1 MNTSLE
7 PRNTMNTNMKQ
18 NSINGLNAT
27 PAAAPTDDSW
37 GFFGTIDMNERLGLK
52 ETIEAWDAAFAVF
65 RSAPW
70 QPTDIA
76 IRNFLRSR
84 WGRHFAD
91 STSFYDGSLKSRI
104 QQASGE
110 KWVAQEF
117 ASLARQGFDT
127 ELFEGDDIA

>member
-1 MNTSLE
+1 MNT
-7 PRNTMNTNMKQ
+7 TMNSTNY
-18 NSINGLNAT
+18 
-27 PAAAPTDDSW
+27 AAAPTDDSW

-84 WGRHFAD
+84 MGRHFAD
-91 STSFYDGSLKSRI
+91 STSLYEGTLQSRI

-110 KWVAQEF
+110 KWIAQEF
-117 ASLARQGFDT
+117 VTLARQGFDT
-127 ELFEGDDIA
+127 ELFEGDIIS

>member
-1 MNTSLE
+1 MNS
-7 PRNTMNTNMKQ
+7 TNY
-18 NSINGLNAT
+18 
-27 PAAAPTDDSW
+27 AAAPTDDSW
-37 GFFGTIDMNERLGLK
+37 GFFGTLDMNERLGLR
-52 ETIEAWDAAFAVF
+52 ESIEAWNDAFEIF

-117 ASLARQGFDT
+117 AELARQGFDT
-127 ELFEGDDIA
+127 ELFEDDDIA

>member
-1 MNTSLE
+1 
-7 PRNTMNTNMKQ
+7 MKQ
-18 NSINGLNAT
+18 NTTTSNTNLAAT
-27 PAAAPTDDSW
+27 AFHADVTATAPTDDRR
-37 GFFGTIDMNERLGLK
+37 GFFGTLDMNERLGLR

-91 STSFYDGSLKSRI
+91 STSLYEGSLKSRI

-110 KWVAQEF
+110 KWVEKEF
-117 ASLARQGFDT
+117 AQLARQGFDT
-127 ELFEGDDIA
+127 ELFEDDDID

>member
-1 MNTSLE
+1 
-7 PRNTMNTNMKQ
+7 MKQ
-18 NSINGLNAT
+18 NSTTPNANYT
-27 PAAAPTDDSW
+27 TAPSEDSW
-37 GFFGTIDMNERLGLK
+37 GFYGVVQHNEHMNEA
-52 ETIEAWDAAFAVF
+52 EAAQAFADAFEIF

-91 STSFYDGSLKSRI
+91 STSFYDGSFKSRI

-127 ELFEGDDIA
+127 ELFEDDDIA

>member
-1 MNTSLE
+1 MNE
-7 PRNTMNTNMKQ
+7 NMTTT
-18 NSINGLNAT
+18 NAT
-27 PAAAPTDDSW
+27 LSAAPTEDYY
-37 GFFGTIDMNERLGLK
+37 GFFGTIELNERCSMT
-52 ETIEAWDAAFAVF
+52 EATQAWDAAFAVF

-76 IRNFLRSR
+76 IRNFMRSR

-127 ELFEGDDIA
+127 ELFEGDHIS

>member
-1 MNTSLE
+1 M
-7 PRNTMNTNMKQ
+7 RQTNP
-18 NSINGLNAT
+18 T
-27 PAAAPTDDSW
+27 PNIAAAPTDDSW
-37 GFFGTIDMNERLGLK
+37 GFFGTLDMNERLGLK
-52 ETIEAWDAAFAVF
+52 ETINAWDAAFAVF
-65 RSAPW
+65 RSALW

-91 STSFYDGSLKSRI
+91 SMSFYDGSLQSRI

-117 ASLARQGFDT
+117 TSLACQGFDT

>member
-1 MNTSLE
+1 MNT
-7 PRNTMNTNMKQ
+7 TMNSTNY
-18 NSINGLNAT
+18 
-27 PAAAPTDDSW
+27 AAAPIDDSW

-52 ETIEAWDAAFAVF
+52 ETINAWNDAFTVF

-70 QPTDIA
+70 QPTDIS